1 MLKINSYIPFW
12 VLFLLFFT
20 MSAQEGELI
29 FNSVEETI
37 NYAIEN
43 NNNLENARL
52 DQEIVERQIA
62 EIKGRALP
70 QIDGTAGFSDNFSL
84 QEQILPAEIFGGE
97 PGTTVNVA
105 FGNRYQYTAGVNAR
119 QELLNFRLLNSIQ
132 SVQALENLRELET
145 LLSTQDLIINVVQT
159 YIQVQVS
166 EKEIELL
173 QQNVSR
179 TANLVELQR
188 KRYEEGIVKKLDLNQ
203 LLVNLSNI
211 EIQLEDAIIAL
222 NQQFRLLKVLLNVPM
237 DTKVV
242 LQENL
247 ADRAAYPFEKGF
259 LLDQNLEYQQ
269 LQQSIDLSL
278 IDEDLIKAEYLP
290 TLAAT
295 FGYNYLGQSNEF
307 VDFDPEVYQGQWN
320 GNWGLA
326 LSIPI
331 FDGFQRRNRLKQ
343 REIETEKL
351 ENQQTT
357 LRLNLEKDYRD
368 ALDRLML
375 SNSQIES
382 QDENMQLAQENYDGI
397 NLSYNEGVAN
407 LTELLD
413 AEFAL
418 RQAQSNY
425 LNALLQS
432 RVAEITLLKTSGKLS
447 QLITNPQE

>member
-1 MLKINSYIPFW
+1 MLKINRYLPFW
-12 VLFLLFFT
+12 VLFLSFSTLT
-20 MSAQEGELI
+20 AQDGELV
-29 FNSVEETI
+29 FNSVEEII

-62 EIKGRALP
+62 EVKGRALP
-70 QIDGTAGFSDNFSL
+70 QIDGNAGFTDNFSL

-97 PGTTVNVA
+97 PGTTMNVA

-119 QELLNFRLLNSIQ
+119 QELLNFKLLNSVQ
-132 SVQALENLRELET
+132 SAQALEDLRELET
-145 LLSTQDLIINVVQT
+145 LLTTQDLIINVVQT

-222 NQQFRLLKVLLNVPM
+222 NQQLRLLKVLLNAPM

-247 ADRAAYPFEKGF
+247 ADRTAYPFEKGF
-259 LLDQNLEYQQ
+259 LLDQNLEFQQ
-269 LQQSIDLSL
+269 LQQSIELSL
-278 IDEDLIKAEYLP
+278 IDEGLIKAEYLP

-307 VDFDPEVYQGQWN
+307 VKFSPDVYQGQWN